1 MEEMKE
7 NIEIPVAAE
16 VTLDSSLPPP
26 FIRNYYRDEEERV
39 YRLNHD
45 VTEDDLDLVDLIL
58 RCNKEDKGKPV
69 EERTPIK
76 VYIST
81 CGGDVVTLWTLIQV
95 IQTSKTPVWTIN
107 ISFAYS
113 AGAELLAA
121 GHKRLALRGTQTMF
135 HRGSCFFG
143 GEQGVVEST
152 KKHFDGIE
160 KKLTDFLM
168 EHTKIDP
175 KFYKKKASSDIYMDE
190 DEALKNGVVD
200 EIVTDFDIL
209 Y

>member
-1 MEEMKE
+1 MEEITTT
-7 NIEIPVAAE
+7 IEAPE
-16 VTLDSSLPPP
+16 VFLDSSAMLPS
-26 FIRNYYRDEEERV
+26 IRNYYRDEEERV
-39 YRLNHD
+39 YRLDHD
-45 VTEDDLDLVDLIL
+45 LTEEDLALVDLIL
-58 RCNKEDKGKPV
+58 RCNKEDKDKPI

-81 CGGDVVTLWTLIQV
+81 CGGDAVTLWTLIQV

-113 AGAELLAA
+113 AGAELLTA
-121 GHKRLALRGTQTMF
+121 GHKRLAFKGTQTMF

-160 KKLTDFLM
+160 KKLTDFLLA
-168 EHTKIDP
+168 HTKIDP
-175 KFYKKKASSDIYMDE
+175 KVYKKKASFDIYMDE

-200 EIVTDFDIL
+200 CIVDDFDIL
-209 Y
+209 F

>member
-1 MEEMKE
+1 MDEIKTT
-7 NIEIPVAAE
+7 IEAPE
-16 VTLDSSLPPP
+16 VVLDSTLPPP

-39 YRLNHD
+39 YRLDHD
-45 VTEDDLDLVDLIL
+45 ITEEDLALVDLIL
-58 RCNKEDKGKPV
+58 RCNKEDKGKAI
-69 EERTPIK
+69 EERAPIK

-81 CGGDVVTLWTLIQV
+81 CGGDIVTLWTLIQT

-113 AGAELLAA
+113 AGAEFLAA
-121 GHKRLALRGTQTMF
+121 GHKRLALKGTQTMF

-143 GEQGVVEST
+143 GEQSVVEST

-175 KFYKKKASSDIYMDE
+175 KVYKKKASFDIYMDE
-190 DEALKNGVVD
+190 DEALKNGVIDMIVD
-200 EIVTDFDIL
+200 DFDIL
-209 Y
+209 F

>member
-1 MEEMKE
+1 MEEIMTT
-7 NIEIPVAAE
+7 IEAPE
-16 VTLDSSLPPP
+16 VTVDSSLPLP

-39 YRLNHD
+39 YRLDHD
-45 VTEDDLDLVDLIL
+45 LTEEDLALVDLIL
-58 RCNKEDKGKPV
+58 RCNKEDKGKPI

-81 CGGDVVTLWTLIQV
+81 CGGDVVTLWTLIQA

-113 AGAELLAA
+113 AGAELLTA
-121 GHKRLALRGTQTMF
+121 GHKRLALKGTQTMF

-168 EHTKIDP
+168 SHTKIDA
-175 KFYKKKASSDIYMDE
+175 KVYKKKASFDIYMDE

-200 EIVTDFDIL
+200 EIVEDFDIL
-209 Y
+209 F

>member
-1 MEEMKE
+1 MEEITTT
-7 NIEIPVAAE
+7 IEIPADAVSS
-16 VTLDSSLPPP
+16 DSLPPP

-39 YRLNHD
+39 YRLDHD
-45 VTEDDLDLVDLIL
+45 MTEEDLALVDLIL
-58 RCNKEDKGKPV
+58 RCNKEDKGKPI

-113 AGAELLAA
+113 AGAELLTA
-121 GHKRLALRGTQTMF
+121 GHKRFAFRGTQTMF

-143 GEQGVVEST
+143 GEQSVVEST

-160 KKLTDFLM
+160 KKLSDFLM
-168 EHTKIDP
+168 THTKIDP
-175 KFYKKKASSDIYMDE
+175 KFYKKKASFDIYMDE
-190 DEALKNGVVD
+190 NEALKNGVVD
-200 EIVTDFDIL
+200 EIVEDFDIL
-209 Y
+209 F

>member
-1 MEEMKE
+1 MEEITTT
-7 NIEIPVAAE
+7 IEVPAE
-16 VTLDSSLPPP
+16 SLTDGSLPIPY
-26 FIRNYYRDEEERV
+26 IRNYYRDEEERV
-39 YRLNHD
+39 YRLDHD
-45 VTEDDLDLVDLIL
+45 LTDEDLALVDLIL
-58 RCNKEDKGKPV
+58 RCNKEDKGKPF
-69 EERTPIK
+69 EERIPIK

-121 GHKRLALRGTQTMF
+121 GHKRLALKGTQTMF

-168 EHTKIDP
+168 AHTNIDP

-200 EIVTDFDIL
+200 CIVDDFDIL
-209 Y
+209 F

>member
-1 MEEMKE
+1 MNEFE
-7 NIEIPVAAE
+7 NVLLSIPESVA
-16 VTLDSSLPPP
+16 TLQLPDPDL
-26 FIRNYYRDEEERV
+26 RDFYQDEQDRV
-39 YRLNHD
+39 YRLDHD
-45 VTEDDLDLVDLIL
+45 LTERDLDLVKLIL
-58 RCNKEDKGKPV
+58 RCNKEDKGKTV

-81 CGGDVVTLWTLIQV
+81 CGGDVVTLWTLIQA

-107 ISFAYS
+107 MSFAYS

-121 GHKRLALRGTQTMF
+121 GHKRLAFRGTQTMF
-135 HRGSCFFG
+135 HRGSCYFG

-168 EHTKIDP
+168 EHTQIDP

-190 DEALKNGVVD
+190 NEALKNGVIDAVID
-200 EIVTDFDIL
+200 DYDIL

>member
-1 MEEMKE
+1 MEE
-7 NIEIPVAAE
+7 NTTTIEIPEAM
-16 VTLDSSLPPP
+16 LDNAFPLPS
-26 FIRNYYRDEEERV
+26 IRNYYRDEEDRI

-45 VTEDDLDLVDLIL
+45 LSEDDLELIDLIF

-81 CGGDVVTLWTLIQV
+81 CGGDVVTLWTLIQAF
-95 IQTSKTPVWTIN
+95 QTSKTPVWTIN

-121 GHKRLALRGTQTMF
+121 GSKRFALRGTQTMF

-168 EHTKIDP
+168 SHTKIDP
-175 KFYKKKASSDIYMDE
+175 KVYKKKASSDIYMDE
-190 DEALKNGVVD
+190 DEALKNGVID
-200 EIVTDFDIL
+200 EIITDFDIL
-209 Y
+209 F

>member
-1 MEEMKE
+1 MEEITTT
-7 NIEIPVAAE
+7 IEAPEIA
-16 VTLDSSLPPP
+16 LDSTLPPP
-26 FIRNYYRDEEERV
+26 FIRNCYRDEEERI
-39 YRLNHD
+39 YRLDHD
-45 VTEDDLDLVDLIL
+45 LSDEDLVLLDLIL
-58 RCNKEDKGKPV
+58 RCNKADKGKPI
-69 EERTPIK
+69 EERDPIK

-81 CGGDVVTLWTLIQV
+81 YGGDVTILWTLIQA

-113 AGAELLAA
+113 AGAELLTA
-121 GHKRLALRGTQTMF
+121 GHKRFALKGTQTMF

-168 EHTKIDP
+168 AHTKIDP

-190 DEALKNGVVD
+190 DEALKNGVIDVIVD
-200 EIVTDFDIL
+200 DFDIL
-209 Y
+209 F

>member
-1 MEEMKE
+1 MEEITTT
-7 NIEIPVAAE
+7 IETPDVI
-16 VTLDSSLPPP
+16 LDGSAMLPS
-26 FIRNYYRDEEERV
+26 IRNYYRDEEERV
-39 YRLNHD
+39 YRLDHD
-45 VTEDDLDLVDLIL
+45 ITEEDLALVDLIL
-58 RCNKEDKGKPV
+58 RCNKEDKGKSV
-69 EERTPIK
+69 EERVPIK
-76 VYIST
+76 VYLST

-113 AGAELLAA
+113 AGAELLAS
-121 GHKRLALRGTQTMF
+121 GHKRFALKGTQTMF

-143 GEQGVVEST
+143 GEQSVVEST

-168 EHTKIDP
+168 SHTKIDA
-175 KFYKKKASSDIYMDE
+175 KVYKKKASFDIYMDE

-200 EIVTDFDIL
+200 CIVDDFDIL
-209 Y
+209 F

>member
-1 MEEMKE
+1 MEEITTT
-7 NIEIPVAAE
+7 IEVPAE
-16 VTLDSSLPPP
+16 SVLDSNLPVP

-39 YRLNHD
+39 YRLDHD
-45 VTEDDLDLVDLIL
+45 LTEEDLALVDLIL

-69 EERTPIK
+69 EERMPIK

-81 CGGDVVTLWTLIQV
+81 CGGDVVTLWTLIQT

-113 AGAELLAA
+113 AGAELLTA
-121 GHKRLALRGTQTMF
+121 GHKRFAFRGTQTMF

-168 EHTKIDP
+168 SHTKIDA
-175 KFYKKKASSDIYMDE
+175 KVYKKKASFDIYMDE
-190 DEALKNGVVD
+190 YEALKNGVVD
-200 EIVTDFDIL
+200 EIVEDFDIL
-209 Y
+209 F

>member
-1 MEEMKE
+1 MEE
-7 NIEIPVAAE
+7 ITTTIAAPE
-16 VTLDSSLPPP
+16 VTLDTTLPPP

-45 VTEDDLDLVDLIL
+45 LTEDDLELVDLIL

-69 EERTPIK
+69 EERIPIK

-81 CGGDVVTLWTLIQV
+81 CGGDVVTLWTLMQT

-113 AGAELLAA
+113 AGAELLTA
-121 GHKRLALRGTQTMF
+121 GHKRFAFKGTQTMF
-135 HRGSCFFG
+135 HRGSCYFG

-175 KFYKKKASSDIYMDE
+175 KVYKKKASFDIYMDE
-190 DEALKNGVVD
+190 DEALKNGVID
-200 EIVTDFDIL
+200 EIITDFDIL
-209 Y
+209 F

>member
-1 MEEMKE
+1 MEEITTT
-7 NIEIPVAAE
+7 IEASDVI
-16 VTLDSSLPPP
+16 LDGSLTPPS
-26 FIRNYYRDEEERV
+26 IRNYYRDEEERV
-39 YRLNHD
+39 YRLDHD
-45 VTEDDLDLVDLIL
+45 LTEEDLALVDLIL
-58 RCNKEDKGKPV
+58 RCNKEDKDKPI
-69 EERTPIK
+69 EERIPIK

-113 AGAELLAA
+113 AGAELLTA
-121 GHKRLALRGTQTMF
+121 GHKRLAFRGTQTMF

-160 KKLTDFLM
+160 KKLTDFLLA
-168 EHTKIDP
+168 HTKIDP
-175 KFYKKKASSDIYMDE
+175 KAYKKKASFDIYMDE

-200 EIVTDFDIL
+200 CVVDDFDIL
-209 Y
+209 F